1 MGPPFVIQA
10 ILLEA
15 IPSVTPMKNILA
27 AVDLSPIT
35 QEVLLRASALAR
47 EHRATLWIV
56 HVAAPDPDLVGFEP
70 GPQHIRDHRAH
81 ELRDEHQE
89 LQQLATALSTGGL
102 DVRALLVQGPTVAT
116 ILDEAARLRADI
128 VVLGTHGHGTLHRL
142 FVGSVCQQVL
152 AATRTPLLIVPSA
165 AAE

>member
-1 MGPPFVIQA
+1 
-10 ILLEA
+10 
-15 IPSVTPMKNILA
+15 MKNILA

-35 QEVLLRASALAR
+35 RDVLQLAGDLSR
-47 EHRATLWIV
+47 MHGATLWIV

-89 LQQLATALSTGGL
+89 LQQLAAECCAGGL
-102 DVRALLVQGPTVAT
+102 DARSLLVQGPTVTT
-116 ILDEAARLRADI
+116 ILDEAARLDAGL
-128 VVLGTHGHGTLHRL
+128 VVLGSHGRGALHRL

-152 AATRTPLLIVPSA
+152 AATRIPLLIVPSA
-165 AAE
+165 ATE

>member
-1 MGPPFVIQA
+1 
-10 ILLEA
+10 
-15 IPSVTPMKNILA
+15 MKNILA

-35 QEVLLRASALAR
+35 QEVLRMAGDLAR
-47 EHRATLWIV
+47 ERGATLWIV

-89 LQQLATALSTGGL
+89 LQRLAGERTADGV
-102 DVRALLVQGPTVAT
+102 DARALLVQGPTVAT
-116 ILDEAARLRADI
+116 ILDQAERLQVEL
-128 VVLGTHGHGTLHRL
+128 VVLGSHGHGALHRL

-152 AATRTPLLIVPSA
+152 AATRTPLLIVPSPA
-165 AAE
+165 SA